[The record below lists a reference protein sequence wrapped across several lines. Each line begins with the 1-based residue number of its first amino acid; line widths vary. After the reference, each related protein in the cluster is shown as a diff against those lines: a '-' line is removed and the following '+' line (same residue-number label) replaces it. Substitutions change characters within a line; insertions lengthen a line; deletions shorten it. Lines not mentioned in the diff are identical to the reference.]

1 MAAGHGRI
9 IEGYVMPGR
18 FVRGVVCTLAVCF
31 TAAYAQAADAVRGV
45 TATEV
50 VIGTITDLSGV
61 TAVQGVNNSDAIRMA
76 FDEANAKGGVNGRK
90 IKYIVEDNQ
99 YTVPRSVQAM
109 NKLLNSDEVFAT
121 LDDGGTP
128 MNDANMPAQ
137 FAKNV
142 PNLFP
147 LTAARSMYEPY
158 NRLKFAQFASYY
170 DQMRSAVKY
179 FAEKRGRKA
188 FCVMYQDS
196 DFGKDVLAGVVAQTA
211 AMNMKVIATTAH
223 KPTDTDFN
231 AAVSKLHDAGC
242 DAVMLGT
249 IVRDTNIIIQT
260 ARKMNWNVDLVGQF
274 AAYDTA
280 VATLPGGATEGF
292 FCMTPALYAY
302 PDDPR
307 PAVQDFAKR
316 YKAKFG
322 RDPNFHG
329 EVGYT
334 AAQLVLLALDRAGK
348 DLTVDSFIKAMESIH
363 DYKDIFGSELSFGPD
378 QHHGSTKSFL
388 TIVKDG
394 RWVPVEEAALAY

>member
-1 MAAGHGRI
+1 MPTPFLRGLASLFACSLVLGAVPAAS
-9 IEGYVMPGR
+9 
-18 FVRGVVCTLAVCF
+18 
-31 TAAYAQAADAVRGV
+31 AADLRGV
-45 TATEV
+45 TDTEI
-50 VIGTITDLSGV
+50 VIGTDTDLSGV

-76 FDEANAKGGVNGRK
+76 FDEINAKGGINGRK
-90 IKYIVEDNQ
+90 IKYVVEDSQ
-99 YTVPRSVQAM
+99 YTVPRAVQAM
-109 NKLLNSDEVFAT
+109 NKLLNSDEIFIA

-142 PNLFP
+142 PNVFP
-147 LTAARSMYEPY
+147 LTAARSMYQPY

-170 DQMRSAVKY
+170 DQMRAAVKY

-196 DFGKDVLAGVVAQTA
+196 DFGKDVLAGVTAETA
-211 AMNMKVIATTAH
+211 ALGMKVVATTAH

-231 AAVSKLHDAGC
+231 AAVTKLHDAGC
-242 DAVMLGT
+242 DAIMMGT
-249 IVRDTNIIIQT
+249 IVRDTNIIIST
-260 ARKMNWNVDLVGQF
+260 VRKDGWNVDLVGQF

-280 VATLPGGATEGF
+280 VASLPGGATEGF
-292 FCMTPALYAY
+292 FCMTPALYVY

-307 PAVQDFAKR
+307 PAVQAFAKAFKAR
-316 YKAKFG
+316 YG
-322 RDPNFHG
+322 IDPNFHG

-334 AAQLVLLALDRAGK
+334 AAQLVILALQKAGR
-348 DLTVDSFIKAMESIH
+348 DLTVDSFIHAMESVQ

-388 TIVKDG
+388 TVVHSG

>member
-1 MAAGHGRI
+1 
-9 IEGYVMPGR
+9 MPNR
-18 FVRGVVCTLAVCF
+18 FVRGVICALAVCF
-31 TAAYAQAADAVRGV
+31 AAASASAADPVRGV
-45 TATEV
+45 TSTEV

-76 FDEANAKGGVNGRK
+76 FDEANAKGGVHGRK
-90 IKYIVEDNQ
+90 IKYIVEDSQ
-99 YTVPRSVQAM
+99 YTVPRAVQAM
-109 NKLLNSDEVFAT
+109 NKLLNSDDIFAA

-147 LTAARSMYEPY
+147 LTSARSMYEPY

-179 FAEKRGRKA
+179 FAETRGRKA

-196 DFGKDVLAGVVAQTA
+196 DFGKDVLAGVVAETEA
-211 AMNMKVIATTAH
+211 LGMKVVATTAH

-231 AAVSKLHDAGC
+231 ASVEKLHDAGC
-242 DAVMLGT
+242 DAIMLGT

-307 PAVQDFAKR
+307 PAVQDFARR
-316 YKAKFG
+316 YKARYG

-334 AAQLVLLALDRAGK
+334 AAQLVLTALDRAGP
-348 DLTVDSFIKAMESIH
+348 DLTLDSFIKAMESIQ
-363 DYKDIFGSELSFGPD
+363 DYKDIFGSVLSFGPD

-388 TIVKDG
+388 TVVKDA
-394 RWVPVEEAALAY
+394 RWVPVAQEALGY

>member
-1 MAAGHGRI
+1 MSSPSSGGGRVRLRLFASALAFAA
-9 IEGYVMPGR
+9 
-18 FVRGVVCTLAVCF
+18 FAT
-31 TAAYAQAADAVRGV
+31 TASAQTVRGV
-45 TATEV
+45 TDTEI
-50 VIGTITDLSGV
+50 VIGTVTDLSGV

-76 FDEANAKGGVNGRK
+76 FDQANAKGGIHGRK
-90 IKYIVEDNQ
+90 IKYVVEDNQ
-99 YTVPRSVQAM
+99 YQVPRAVQAI
-109 NKLLNSDEVFAT
+109 NKLLNSDNIFLA

-142 PNLFP
+142 PNVFP

-170 DQMRSAVKY
+170 DQMRAAVKY
-179 FAEKRGRKA
+179 FASQRGRKA
-188 FCVMYQDS
+188 FCVMYQET
-196 DFGKDVLAGVVAQTA
+196 DFGKDVLAGVVAQTE
-211 AMNMKVIATTAH
+211 AMGMKVVATTAH

-231 AAVSKLHDAGC
+231 APVEKLKDAGC
-242 DAVMLGT
+242 DAIMMGT

-260 ARKMNWNVDLVGQF
+260 ARKLGWNVDLVGQF

-280 VATLPGGATEGF
+280 VATLPGGATEGY
-292 FCMTPALYAY
+292 FCMTPALYVY

-307 PAVQDFAKR
+307 PAVQAFAKEYKSR
-316 YKAKFG
+316 YG

-334 AAQLVLLALDRAGK
+334 AAQLVLLALDKAGK

-363 DYKDIFGSELSFGPD
+363 DYTDIFGSQLSFGPD

-388 TIVKDG
+388 TVVKNG
-394 RWVPVEEAALAY
+394 RWVPVEQQALAY

>member
-1 MAAGHGRI
+1 MSSPSSGGGRVRLRLCATAFALAA
-9 IEGYVMPGR
+9 
-18 FVRGVVCTLAVCF
+18 F
-31 TAAYAQAADAVRGV
+31 TAATADAQTVRGV
-45 TATEV
+45 TDTEI
-50 VIGTITDLSGV
+50 VIGTVTDLSGV

-76 FDEANAKGGVNGRK
+76 FDQANAKGGIHGRK
-90 IKYIVEDNQ
+90 IKYVVEDNQ
-99 YTVPRSVQAM
+99 YQVPRAVQAM
-109 NKLLNSDEVFAT
+109 NKLLNSDNIFLA

-128 MNDANMPAQ
+128 MNDANMPSQ

-142 PNLFP
+142 PNVFP

-179 FAEKRGRKA
+179 FATQHGRKA
-188 FCVMYQDS
+188 FCVMYQDT
-196 DFGKDVLAGVVAQTA
+196 DFGKDVLAGVVAQTE
-211 AMNMKVIATTAH
+211 AMGMKVVATTAH

-231 AAVSKLHDAGC
+231 APVEKLKDAGC
-242 DAVMLGT
+242 DAIMMGT

-260 ARKMNWNVDLVGQF
+260 VRKLGWNVDLVGQF

-280 VATLPGGATEGF
+280 VATLPGGATEGY
-292 FCMTPALYAY
+292 FCMTPALYVY

-307 PAVQDFAKR
+307 PAVQAFAKE
-316 YKAKFG
+316 YKARYS

-334 AAQLVLLALDRAGK
+334 AAQLVLVALDKAGK
-348 DLTVDSFIKAMESIH
+348 DLTADSFIKAMESVH
-363 DYKDIFGSELSFGPD
+363 DYTDIFGTQLSFGPE

-388 TIVKDG
+388 TVVKNG
-394 RWVPVEEAALAY
+394 RWVPVEQQALAY

>member
-1 MAAGHGRI
+1 MSTPSSGGGRARLRLLASAFAFAA
-9 IEGYVMPGR
+9 
-18 FVRGVVCTLAVCF
+18 F
-31 TAAYAQAADAVRGV
+31 TTTASAQTVRGV
-45 TATEV
+45 TDTEI
-50 VIGTITDLSGV
+50 VIGTVTDLSGV

-76 FDEANAKGGVNGRK
+76 FDQANAKGGVHGRK
-90 IKYIVEDNQ
+90 IKYVVEDNQ
-99 YTVPRSVQAM
+99 YQVPRAVQAM
-109 NKLLNSDEVFAT
+109 NKLLNSDGIFLA

-128 MNDANMPAQ
+128 MNDANMPSQ

-142 PNLFP
+142 PNVFP
-147 LTAARSMYEPY
+147 LTSARSMYEPY

-179 FAEKRGRKA
+179 FAAQRGRKA
-188 FCVMYQDS
+188 FCVMYQDT
-196 DFGKDVLAGVVAQTA
+196 DFGKDVLAGVVAQTE
-211 AMNMKVIATTAH
+211 AMGMKVVATTAH

-231 AAVSKLHDAGC
+231 APVEKLKDAGC
-242 DAVMLGT
+242 DAIMMGT

-260 ARKMNWNVDLVGQF
+260 VRKLGWNVDLIGQF
-274 AAYDTA
+274 ASYDTA

-307 PAVQDFAKR
+307 PTVQAFAKEYKSR
-316 YKAKFG
+316 YG

-334 AAQLVLLALDRAGK
+334 AAQVVLLALDKTGK

-363 DYKDIFGSELSFGPD
+363 DYTDIFGSQLSFGPD

-388 TIVKDG
+388 TVVKSG
-394 RWVPVEEAALAY
+394 RWVPVEQQALAY